1 MLRRNIEQRPL
12 ANVNKLKAMPRAMF
26 VMCSI
31 TTCYFQWRCRGGQG
45 GSCLPNPLH
54 TRCSDSCKSG
64 EKFKGVGV
72 MISSVSQGQ
81 SVLCMH
87 TKKRKMCKYIKI
99 LCLLSQH
106 IASAFGLRLQ
116 TTTRTLPLDPAGGLL
131 SPRRPLP
138 QPPTAGDATGHF
150 YMWRYDRCQCDENN
164 KFCTLYID
172 TGHRDSYL
180 AIWLQ

>member
-72 MISSVSQGQ
+72 MISSVSQG
-81 SVLCMH
+81 
-87 TKKRKMCKYIKI
+87 
-99 LCLLSQH
+99 
-106 IASAFGLRLQ
+106 
-116 TTTRTLPLDPAGGLL
+116 
-131 SPRRPLP
+131 
-138 QPPTAGDATGHF
+138 
-150 YMWRYDRCQCDENN
+150 
-164 KFCTLYID
+164 
-172 TGHRDSYL
+172 
-180 AIWLQ
+180 